1 MYLISSD
8 RRKDELEIFSKN
20 FTNIRRNT
28 NITKKR
34 KNLRTNKTFRRNKNR
49 CPLRVA
55 ELSVP
60 SKRHCLE
67 TWRNNK
73 DILPCFMVH
82 HTYIKFLFLIIQAVP
97 MYVLSPAFLVGRK
110 IATNSYG

>member
-1 MYLISSD
+1 MNTISSD
-8 RRKDELEIFSKN
+8 RRKDELQRFSNN
-20 FTNIRRNT
+20 FTNIPRNT
-28 NITKKR
+28 NIAKKR
-34 KNLRTNKTFRRNKNR
+34 KNLRINKTFRRNKNR

-73 DILPCFMVH
+73 DILPSFMVH
-82 HTYIKFLFLIIQAVP
+82 HRLLT
-97 MYVLSPAFLVGRK
+97 
-110 IATNSYG
+110 